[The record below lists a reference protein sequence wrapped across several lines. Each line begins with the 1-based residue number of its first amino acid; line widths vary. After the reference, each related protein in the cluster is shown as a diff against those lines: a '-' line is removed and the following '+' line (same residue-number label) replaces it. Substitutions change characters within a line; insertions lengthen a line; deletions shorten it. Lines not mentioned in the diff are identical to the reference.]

1 MANKK
6 FNFYA
11 SVNNNIARIVKT
23 WTECEKII
31 AKPGGKKKGAYTYKQ
46 AEEYLQELVSERDA
60 RLARSKPKRNRY
72 SNSRPKEDLSFL
84 STFTARPTKKTII
97 CKLGVGGKGSTVS
110 VVGGDTQVF
119 EVKKSTVSAMR
130 YQLCMHTLNIAKSLL
145 DQEATSIEIIG
156 MDAATIKTLTEWAP
170 KWKQQNWVK
179 PNGQPRPNAE
189 LVREMLALYE
199 QIKSKVSFGEGVA
212 QKTPVDDDAPF

>member
-31 AKPGGKKKGAYTYKQ
+31 ANPGGKKKGAYTYKQ

-97 CKLGVGGKGSTVS
+97 YKLGVGGKGSTVS
-110 VVGGDTQVF
+110 IVGGDTQIF

-130 YQLCMHTLNIAKSLL
+130 SQLCMHTLNIAKSLL
-145 DQEATSIEIIG
+145 DHEVSSIEIIG

-170 KWKQQNWVK
+170 KWEQQNWVK

-189 LVREMLALYE
+189 LVRDMLALYE

-212 QKTPVDDDAPF
+212 QKAPVDDDAPF

>member
-31 AKPGGKKKGAYTYKQ
+31 ANPGGKKKGAYTYKQ

-145 DQEATSIEIIG
+145 DQEVSSIEIKG

-189 LVREMLALYE
+189 LVRDMLALYE

-212 QKTPVDDDAPF
+212 QKAPVDDDAPF

>member
-31 AKPGGKKKGAYTYKQ
+31 ANPGGKKKGAYTYKQ

-60 RLARSKPKRNRY
+60 RLVRSKPKRNRY

-84 STFTARPTKKTII
+84 SAFTARPTKKTII

-119 EVKKSTVSAMR
+119 EVKKPTVSAMR
-130 YQLCMHTLNIAKSLL
+130 YQLCMNTLNIAKSLL
-145 DQEATSIEIIG
+145 DQEVSSIEIIG

-189 LVREMLALYE
+189 LVRDMLALYE

>member
-11 SVNNNIARIVKT
+11 SVNNNKARIVKT

-31 AKPGGKKKGAYTYKQ
+31 ANPGGKKKGAYTYKQ

-60 RLARSKPKRNRY
+60 RLAHSKPKRNRY

-84 STFTARPTKKTII
+84 STFIARPTKKTIT

-119 EVKKSTVSAMR
+119 EVKKPTVSAMR

-145 DQEATSIEIIG
+145 DQEVSSIEIKG

-179 PNGQPRPNAE
+179 PNGQPRPNAK
-189 LVREMLALYE
+189 LVRDMLALYE
-199 QIKSKVSFGEGVA
+199 QIKSKVSFGDSNSPEH
-212 QKTPVDDDAPF
+212 DDAPF